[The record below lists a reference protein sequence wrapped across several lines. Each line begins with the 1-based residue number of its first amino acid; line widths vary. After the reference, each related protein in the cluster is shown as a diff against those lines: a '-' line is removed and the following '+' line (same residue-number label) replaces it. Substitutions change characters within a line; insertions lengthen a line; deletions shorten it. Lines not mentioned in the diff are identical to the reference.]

1 MEANKRRHI
10 KSGKEYD
17 HLFPIAEG
25 NNSTIRK
32 NANVYHTVAFIPKVV
47 NETLD
52 QTKQLSEQLKANN
65 IYETCKNIWHFV
77 YEHINYKKDTTGYE
91 QIRSPARAWHDRYTG
106 VDCDCYSVFISST
119 LSNLGIPHN
128 LRITKYHRDYFQH
141 IYPVVPF
148 QNSYITMDCVTDR
161 FNYEVP
167 FSEKKDYLMD
177 LQYLNGF
184 DDGFEIS
191 GAGDGMSELGKLIQ
205 RKMSGGKKPL
215 PLKPKTPVPFKKPMP
230 LMKKKAALLN
240 KGNTSNPVQ
249 TPNPLSNG
257 KKPKKKPFGKILNVV
272 NKANPA
278 TVLLRNGILASMKLN
293 IKNTAGRLRWSYL
306 TPQQAAAKSIDPVK
320 FQKLVNTRMKLEK
333 IFFGAGGNPK
343 NLKKAILSGKGNKD
357 KAVNGL
363 EGFGMIDTGGV
374 QYMSAYTPMTELL
387 GTEIYY
393 DENINGMEGFGELGE
408 PITMSTIAAAAGV
421 IAGIVA
427 MLKDVGNIFQKK
439 TKEAED
445 FAEKKNEEAEK
456 ENPVPVPNTATPG
469 IVPTVTIKENSDTPE
484 VVVKTTTPSSE
495 SGKTEVVKFNAE
507 QPVVETKSE
516 VTPVNTSETNLT
528 ANTNTNPNADNNNS
542 DNPGFWEKNK
552 KWLKPAAIGVGG
564 ITIIGIGYA
573 MMKGGK
579 TQNKSSPPGNGLSG
593 TPNYKKRKNHK
604 RSKPKHQK
612 KKAVALL

>member
-1 MEANKRRHI
+1 MEATKRRHI

-47 NETLD
+47 NETLQ
-52 QTKQLSEQLKANN
+52 QTKQLSAHLNANN

-77 YEHINYKKDTTGYE
+77 YEHINYKKDATGYE
-91 QIRSPARAWHDRYTG
+91 QIRSPARAWHDRFTG
-106 VDCDCYSVFISST
+106 VDCDCYSVFISSI
-119 LSNLGIPHN
+119 LSNLGIPHT

-148 QNSYITMDCVTDR
+148 QSGYITLDCVTDQ

-167 FSEKKDYLMD
+167 FSEKKDYPMD
-177 LQYLNGF
+177 LQYL
-184 DDGFEIS
+184 S
-191 GAGDGMSELGKLIQ
+191 GLEDNDAIYGPGDGMEELGKIIQ

-215 PLKPKTPVPFKKPMP
+215 PMKSKTPVPLKKVTP
-230 LMKKKAALLN
+230 LMKKKAGLLN
-240 KGNTSNPVQ
+240 KGNTPNPVQ

-306 TPQQAAAKSIDPVK
+306 TPQQASEKSIDPAK
-320 FQKLVNTRMKLEK
+320 FQKLINTRMKLEK

-363 EGFGMIDTGGV
+363 EDFGMIDTGGV
-374 QYMSAYTPMTELL
+374 QYLSAYTPMTELL

-393 DENINGMEGFGELGE
+393 DENINGMEGLGQLGE
-408 PITMSTIAAAAGV
+408 PITMSSIAAAAGV

-445 FAEKKNEEAEK
+445 FDEAKNEQAEK
-456 ENPVPVPNTATPG
+456 ETPIPPGATQPILPEVITKTNTEVKENISQPNVPVKDEPANNVLVKSNNELPAEVKNEVMPGNTSENN
-469 IVPTVTIKENSDTPE
+469 VTIKENTD
-484 VVVKTTTPSSE
+484 
-495 SGKTEVVKFNAE
+495 
-507 QPVVETKSE
+507 
-516 VTPVNTSETNLT
+516 
-528 ANTNTNPNADNNNS
+528 NPGGGN

-552 KWLKPAAIGVGG
+552 KWLKPVAIGVGG
-564 ITIIGIGYA
+564 LTIIGIGFA

-579 TQNKSSPPGNGLSG
+579 TQNKSSPPGKGLSG
-593 TPNYKKRKNHK
+593 APNYKKRKNHK
-604 RSKPKHQK
+604 RNKSNHQK
-612 KKAVALL
+612 KKSVALL